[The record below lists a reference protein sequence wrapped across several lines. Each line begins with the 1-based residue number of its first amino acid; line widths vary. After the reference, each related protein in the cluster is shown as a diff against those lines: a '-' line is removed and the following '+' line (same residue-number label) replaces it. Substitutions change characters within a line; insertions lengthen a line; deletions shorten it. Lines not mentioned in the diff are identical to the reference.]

1 MSAAAAHACWVWV
14 TPGAALLSAALYLA
28 LAHIVT
34 AGLLRSSSRDL
45 ASCWAEAR
53 SMAAIVANACFIP
66 GAGLCLAASA
76 LWSEELQ
83 DYDPVVKLLTAFV
96 VTFGSAAVQC
106 CIVGGVLLLVHG
118 TRSAGC
124 SGADAAAPALCGI
137 AAGVAVG
144 LLLFGME
151 LTVIAAAGRRKETL
165 ELAQTQLSEAAL
177 RAAVVRQL
185 GLAPPAAAQLRLVH
199 KGQPLAD
206 DEAVS
211 RLQDGDT
218 VLAAVAPRPPPKAVR
233 EAVSGG
239 GLEDEDDD
247 PLRLRLPANAP
258 AWKRSTVG
266 FLRQRLHV
274 PEAVLALLLSVS
286 LRAWLALAAWM
297 AGARLAARWDLG
309 PLYII
314 ATILLLM
321 LLNLGQRREGQWS
334 AYSLF
339 NPGMRRL
346 PGQMTAE
353 DLDRQVRR
361 GQM

>member
-1 MSAAAAHACWVWV
+1 MHL
-14 TPGAALLSAALYLA
+14 TL
-28 LAHIVT
+28 IT
-34 AGLLRSSSRDL
+34 A
-45 ASCWAEAR
+45 
-53 SMAAIVANACFIP
+53 
-66 GAGLCLAASA
+66 
-76 LWSEELQ
+76 
-83 DYDPVVKLLTAFV
+83 T
-96 VTFGSAAVQC
+96 
-106 CIVGGVLLLVHG
+106 
-118 TRSAGC
+118 
-124 SGADAAAPALCGI
+124 
-137 AAGVAVG
+137 
-144 LLLFGME
+144 
-151 LTVIAAAGRRKETL
+151 GRRERL
-165 ELAQTQLSEAAL
+165 ELAQAQLSEAAL

-185 GLAPPAAAQLRLVH
+185 SLAPPAAAQLRLVH
-199 KGQPLAD
+199 AGQPLAD

-211 RLQDGDT
+211 RLKDGDT

-233 EAVSGG
+233 DAVSGG
-239 GLEDEDDD
+239 GGQEEDEDED

-258 AWKRSTVG
+258 AWKRNTVR

-274 PEAVLALLLSVS
+274 PEAALALLLRVS

-297 AGARLAARWDLG
+297 AGARLAARWELG